1 MFVYPCEQGVLGVR
15 AKIFLLPETS
25 KAIAKKSVRP
35 HPEKLQFLYT
45 GKAKKPA
52 VKLGFLFLFG

>member
-25 KAIAKKSVRP
+25 EAIVRKSVPRTLLEVSSIVGLCYIG
-35 HPEKLQFLYT
+35 H
-45 GKAKKPA
+45 
-52 VKLGFLFLFG
+52 FG